1 MTQPTFTIAH
11 LSDLHLSRPEPV
23 QAGQLLNKRI
33 LGYLSWRRRRRFA
46 HQRAIL
52 DQLLE
57 DLHGQ
62 SPDHTVVTGDLT
74 HIGLPVEFAQAR
86 AWLERLGDPQ
96 AVTVIPGNH
105 DAYVR
110 EDWST
115 TFASWEEYLAGDD
128 AGAWS
133 ENAYPSLR
141 VRGPVAILGIS
152 TAVPAPWFRASG
164 RVGRTQQERLAS
176 MLAELQ
182 QRDLFRLALIHHAPV
197 PGIDPWRKRLTDV
210 HETAQVLAEGGA
222 QLVLHGHDHRARWSA
237 LESAAGTI
245 PVVAVPS
252 ASYVLTSPDKRA
264 SYNLY
269 RVQRADSGWRVEV
282 VVRGLDDG
290 VIKEFERRILTVPNF
305 SQVPGASV

>member
-11 LSDLHLSRPEPV
+11 LSDPHLSRPEPV
-23 QAGQLLNKRI
+23 QARQLLNKRI
-33 LGYLSWRRRRRFA
+33 LGYLSWRRRRRVV
-46 HQRAIL
+46 HQLAVL
-52 DQLLE
+52 DQMLD

-86 AWLERLGDPQ
+86 AWLGRLGDPQ

-105 DAYVR
+105 DTYVR
-110 EDWST
+110 EDWAK
-115 TFASWEEYLAGDD
+115 TFAGWEEYLAGDD
-128 AGAWS
+128 SAVWS
-133 ENAYPSLR
+133 EDSYPSLR

-152 TAVPAPWFRASG
+152 TAVPTPWFRASG
-164 RVGRTQQERLAS
+164 RVGPAQRERLAS
-176 MLAELQ
+176 MLADLHQ
-182 QRDLFRLALIHHAPV
+182 QDLFRLVLIHHAPV
-197 PGIDPWRKRLTDV
+197 PGVDPWRKRLTDV

-222 QLVLHGHDHRARWSA
+222 QLVLHGHDHTARWSA

-252 ASYVLTSPDKRA
+252 ASYVLSAPNKRA

-269 RVQRADSGWRVEV
+269 HLQRADPGWRVEV
-282 VVRGLDDG
+282 VVRGLRDG
-290 VIKEFERRILTVPNF
+290 VFTEFERRTLTVPDF
-305 SQVPGASV
+305 SQVPGASA